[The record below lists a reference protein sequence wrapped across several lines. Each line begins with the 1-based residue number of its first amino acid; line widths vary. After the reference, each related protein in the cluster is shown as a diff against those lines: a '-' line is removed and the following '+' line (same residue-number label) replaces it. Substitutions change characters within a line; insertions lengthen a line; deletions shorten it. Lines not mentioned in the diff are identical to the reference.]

1 MINWFVLSIYFWLIR
16 QQLFPRNNFIGLAF
30 SWPKLKSN
38 LILWTEKCVCVNCQ
52 RKQPLS
58 LKCLVH
64 LHLAVSH
71 ISFMV
76 ALQQTVSC
84 PKLYTNSVYR
94 GIQITLCIA
103 QQQYNLQRLDLCQA
117 KLGLCTPKDETEL
130 LTGCLN
136 SVWPHGVVHVSLPSV
151 LRFGTCLHFLARRHK
166 GALDVVWRWCDI
178 SQRLCVLA
186 SSLWLKLTHF
196 VSSEEL

>member
-1 MINWFVLSIYFWLIR
+1 MVCTKHLLLVDPSTTFPSQQFHWLGFQLAEAKVKSHFVNREMCLCQLSKKTVPF
-16 QQLFPRNNFIGLAF
+16 FKVF
-30 SWPKLKSN
+30 S
-38 LILWTEKCVCVNCQ
+38 
-52 RKQPLS
+52 
-58 LKCLVH
+58 H

-166 GALDVVWRWCDI
+166 GALDVVWR
-178 SQRLCVLA
+178 
-186 SSLWLKLTHF
+186 
-196 VSSEEL
+196 